1 EKIRLEVSLF
11 SCFLEERVLR
21 SKKNIVT
28 DNTLGG
34 SKDYV
39 GLVFLSRKKSNED
52 KSVVYFRTYLS
63 VW

>member
-1 EKIRLEVSLF
+1 M
-11 SCFLEERVLR
+11 EERVLR
-21 SKKNIVT
+21 SKKIVVT

-52 KSVVYFRTYLS
+52 KSVVYFRSYLS

>member
-1 EKIRLEVSLF
+1 MKSAFF

-21 SKKNIVT
+21 SKKIVVT

-52 KSVVYFRTYLS
+52 KSVVYFRSYLS

>member
-1 EKIRLEVSLF
+1 LEVSLF

-21 SKKNIVT
+21 SKKIIVT

>member
-1 EKIRLEVSLF
+1 M
-11 SCFLEERVLR
+11 EERVLR